1 MNRIILSGRL
11 TRDPDFSQMQNG
23 KSMCKFTLA
32 VDRGY
37 KGANG
42 ESKTDFI
49 PCVSFNGNTPN
60 FIAQYFH
67 KGDGMMIEGSMTQN
81 DYTNKDGAQ
90 VHSFQVNV
98 DKVEFPLSRRDNSGG
113 QQGGYQQPQ
122 NNYGQPQQPNYN
134 QAPPPQQ
141 SYQQPAPHQQ
151 PNYNQ
156 APPPQQSYHQPA
168 PPPQPNYNQAP
179 PPQQSYQQPAP
190 PQQSNYNQAPPM
202 TENDFGVF
210 DSFGDGEVPF

>member
-42 ESKTDFI
+42 EGKTDFI

-122 NNYGQPQQPNYN
+122 NNYGQPQQSNYN
-134 QAPPPQQ
+134 QAPPQQSNYNQAPPQQ
-141 SYQQPAPHQQ
+141 SYQQPAP
-151 PNYNQ
+151 
-156 APPPQQSYHQPA
+156 PQ
-168 PPPQPNYNQAP
+168 QPNYNQAP